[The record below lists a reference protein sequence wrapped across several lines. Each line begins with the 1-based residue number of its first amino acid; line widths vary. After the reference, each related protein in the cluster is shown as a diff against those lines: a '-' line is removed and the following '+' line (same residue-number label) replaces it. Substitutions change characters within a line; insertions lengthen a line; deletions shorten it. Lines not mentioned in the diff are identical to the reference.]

1 MPIIDTIHKNRDKIL
16 ELAHHRGVL
25 EIRVFGSVAREMEN
39 NKSDIDFLVS
49 VNNQCDLFDLGALAM
64 DIEDLLHRKV
74 DIVTEQ
80 GLYPPLRAQILKEAR
95 PI

>member
-1 MPIIDTIHKNRDKIL
+1 MSVFDTIHKNRTKIL
-16 ELAHHRGVL
+16 ELAHKRGVV
-25 EIRVFGSVAREMEN
+25 EIRVFGSVAREKEN
-39 NKSDIDFLVS
+39 SKSDIDLLVS

-74 DIVTEQ
+74 DIVTERS
-80 GLYPPLRAQILKEAR
+80 LYPAMKAQILSEAR

>member
-1 MPIIDTIHKNRDKIL
+1 MPMIDTIYKNRTKIL
-16 ELAHHRGVL
+16 ELAHNRGVL

-39 NKSDIDFLVS
+39 SKSDIDFLVS
-49 VNNQCDLFDLGALAM
+49 VNNQCDLFDLGALAL

-74 DIVTEQ
+74 DIVTERA
-80 GLYPPLRAQILKEAR
+80 LYPAMRAQILKEAR